1 MPDFNFYH
9 PIQVRYSD
17 LDTQWHVNNIQFCVY
32 IEHARIEYLIN
43 LGLFDGK
50 SFHDMGLIV
59 AGLQISYLAP
69 IEFQEK
75 IRVGVKVTRLGNKSF
90 VYANQ
95 IEGLDGGKV
104 YATAETVMVA
114 YDYRRK
120 ASIPIPDGW
129 RETIAAFEN
138 IPMRS

>member
-1 MPDFNFYH
+1 MPDFHFYH
-9 PIQVRYSD
+9 PMQVRYSD

-32 IEHARIEYLIN
+32 IEHARIEYLIH

-50 SFHDMGLIV
+50 SFQDMGLIV
-59 AGLQISYLAP
+59 ASLQISYLVP

-75 IRVGVKVTRLGNKSF
+75 IRVGVRVARLGNKSF

-95 IEGLDGGKV
+95 IEGLDGQPV
-104 YATAETVMVA
+104 FATAETIMVA
-114 YDYRRK
+114 YDYRQK
-120 ASIPIPDGW
+120 ASMPIPDHW

-138 IPMRS
+138 IPLRS